1 MKIWLVLL
9 VGLLF
14 LLVIVLAPV
23 PIPPYLDFQVLY
35 HANLGLLRGI
45 TLYDHAGQ
53 VEMIAQLA
61 QVAPEQVYVL
71 PFPYPPWYALSTVW
85 LASLPIETAAR
96 LWFGLNVMMLLVS
109 VWLLTEGWQPI
120 KRLASFVIAALFPAA
135 LGGLFVGQYDFP
147 VLLGAA
153 WMAYALPREKAIQTA
168 IAAALLTL
176 KPHLGLPILLIV
188 TIYLWLRRDPFG
200 RRALKAILLA
210 AIILFAIGFLASPLW
225 PLDYFHSLTGY
236 KADISECQQCNNA
249 AMDLANWLGGGFNQL
264 LWFAAV
270 LLILL
275 TGWLIWQWGRLALH
289 PVWLLSAAVLLTLFG
304 SPYLLNYDYVLLLVP
319 LFLLAGA
326 ARQVD
331 WIALALAYLLPLVSL
346 LAGLGT
352 KGNFALVLSV
362 LLLIVAHTAR
372 LKQIATAQP
381 GLLEAVA
388 DKAR

>member
-1 MKIWLVLL
+1 MKIGLVLL

-85 LASLPIETAAR
+85 LARLPIQTAAR
-96 LWFGLNVMMLLVS
+96 LWFGLNVIMMLVS

-120 KRLASFVIAALFPAA
+120 KRLASFVVAALFPAA

-176 KPHLGLPILLIV
+176 KPHLGVPILLIV
-188 TIYLWLRRDPFG
+188 AVYLWLRRDPFG
-200 RRALKAILLA
+200 RSALKAILLV

-236 KADISECQQCNNA
+236 KANISECQQCNNA

-264 LWFAAV
+264 LLFAAV

-275 TGWLIWQWGRLALH
+275 TGWLIWQWRRLALH
-289 PVWLLSAAVLLTLFG
+289 PVWLVSAAVLLILFG

-326 ARQVD
+326 ARPLD
-331 WIALALAYLLPLVSL
+331 WIALALAYLLPLASL

-352 KGNFALVLSV
+352 KGNPALVSSV
-362 LLLIVAHTAR
+362 LLLIMAQTAR
-372 LKQIATAQP
+372 VRQIAGAQP
-381 GLLEAVA
+381 GLLEAVP